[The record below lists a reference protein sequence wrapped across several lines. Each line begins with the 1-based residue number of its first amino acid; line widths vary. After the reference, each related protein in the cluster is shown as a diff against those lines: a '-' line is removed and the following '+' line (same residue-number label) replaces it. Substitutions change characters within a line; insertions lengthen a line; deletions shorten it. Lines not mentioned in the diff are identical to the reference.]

1 MAGEGRNKKETMNR
15 SERSLFNARWSE
27 ELFVSYR
34 TRLEKDVGPIPF
46 QLAETPFFISRELR
60 EFLFTSATEI
70 VAQLAEPSLLETLRR
85 AVPER
90 FSVPGEPALPDCAQV
105 DFAVVEGPDGKM
117 EGRVVEL
124 QAFPSLY
131 AMMTLMA
138 DAWATELNAF
148 PELAGPWTAFNG
160 KTREEALEQMRR
172 VIVGDHDPR
181 EVVLVDVIPEEQ
193 KTLPDFVTTTL
204 FFGVE
209 MCCITKLEREGRLL
223 YRRDRNGERVRVRR
237 IYNRVVFDELEK
249 KGISAPFAWG
259 DDLDVEW
266 ASHPNWYWIWSK
278 YALPYIQ
285 HRALPK
291 ATFVSDLK
299 ELPANLGDYVLKPL
313 FSFAGAGVILE
324 PTAADLEAIPAAE
337 KSGWI
342 LQEKIAYANAFV
354 AADGLPV
361 KAEVRV
367 MLLRDAPG
375 TLPTPLLCL
384 VRLSRGKMLG
394 VDFNKGFRF
403 VGGSVGMWRD

>member
-1 MAGEGRNKKETMNR
+1 MNR
-15 SERSLFNARWSE
+15 SERVLFNARWSE
-27 ELFVSYR
+27 ELFDSYR
-34 TRLEKDVGPIPF
+34 TRLEKQVGPIPF

-60 EFLFTSATEI
+60 EFLFSSATAI
-70 VAQLAEPSLLETLRR
+70 VEELAEPKLLAELRK

-90 FSVPGEPALPDCAQV
+90 FFVRGEPALPDCAQV
-105 DFAVVEGPDGKM
+105 DFAVVQNPDGSF

-138 DAWATELNAF
+138 DAWADELNAF
-148 PELAGPWTAFNG
+148 PELAGSWTAFNG
-160 KTREEALEQMRR
+160 KTRAEALEQMRR

-181 EVVLVDVIPEEQ
+181 EVVLVDLEPEEQ
-193 KTLPDFVTTTL
+193 KTVPDFVTTQL

-209 MCCITKLEREGRLL
+209 SCCITKIEREGREL
-223 YRRDRNGERVRVRR
+223 YRRTAAGERVRIRR

-249 KGISAPFAWG
+249 KGVAAPFAWG

-278 YALPYIQ
+278 YALPYVK
-285 HRALPK
+285 HRAVPK
-291 ATFVSDLK
+291 ATFVH
-299 ELPANLGDYVLKPL
+299 ELREVPANLGDYVLKPL

-324 PTAADLEAIPAAE
+324 PTAADLAAIPE
-337 KSGWI
+337 EERSGWI
-342 LQEKIAYANAFV
+342 LQEKITYAHAFE
-354 AADGLPV
+354 APDGGAV
-361 KAEVRV
+361 KAEIRV

-375 TLPTPLLCL
+375 DLPKPLLCL

>member
-1 MAGEGRNKKETMNR
+1 MNR
-15 SERSLFNARWSE
+15 SERDLFNARWSE
-27 ELFVSYR
+27 ELFTSYR
-34 TRLEKDVGPIPF
+34 TRLEQQVGPIPF
-46 QLAETPFFISRELR
+46 QLAETPFFISKELR
-60 EFLFTSATEI
+60 DFMFTSANAI
-70 VAQLAEPSLLETLRR
+70 VAQLAEPALLEKLRG

-90 FSVPGEPALPDCAQV
+90 FFVRGEPALPDCAQV
-105 DFAVVEGPDGKM
+105 DFAVVQNDDGSF

-138 DAWATELNAF
+138 DAWAEQMNAF
-148 PELAGPWTAFNG
+148 PELEGPWTAFNG
-160 KTREEALEQMRR
+160 KTRAEALEQMRR

-181 EVVLVDVIPEEQ
+181 EVVLVDVEPEEQ
-193 KTLPDFVTTTL
+193 KTVPDFVTTRL

-209 MCCITKLEREGRLL
+209 SCCITKLERDGRNL
-223 YRRDRNGERVRVRR
+223 YRRDASGERVRVRR

-249 KGISAPFAWG
+249 KGLQVPFAWG

-278 YALPYIQ
+278 YALPYVK
-285 HRALPK
+285 HRAVPK
-291 ATFVSDLK
+291 ATFLHEMK
-299 ELPANLGDYVLKPL
+299 EIPSNLGDYVLKPL
-313 FSFAGAGVILE
+313 FSFAGAGVILD
-324 PTAADLEAIPAAE
+324 PTQADIDNIPE
-337 KSGWI
+337 GERSGWI
-342 LQEKIAYANAFV
+342 LQEKITYASAFNAP
-354 AADGLPV
+354 DGGSV

-375 TLPTPLLCL
+375 EMPAPLLCL

>member
-1 MAGEGRNKKETMNR
+1 MNR
-15 SERSLFNARWSE
+15 SERELFNARWSE
-27 ELFVSYR
+27 ELFASYR
-34 TRLEKDVGPIPF
+34 QRLEGELGPIEF
-46 QLAETPFFISRELR
+46 ALAETPFFVSKELR
-60 EFLFTSATEI
+60 AFLFSSASEI
-70 VAQLAEPSLLETLRR
+70 VAQLAEPKLLEELRK

-90 FSVPGEPALPDCAQV
+90 FFVRGEPALPDCAQV
-105 DFAVVEGPDGKM
+105 DFAVVQNADGSF

-138 DAWATELNAF
+138 DAWAAQLERF
-148 PELAGPWTAFNG
+148 PELQGPWTAFNG
-160 KTREEALEQMRR
+160 KTRAEAVEQMRR

-181 EVVLVDVIPEEQ
+181 AVVLVDLEPEKQ
-193 KTLPDFVTTTL
+193 KTYPDFVTTRL
-204 FFGVE
+204 FFGVDAV
-209 MCCITKLEREGRLL
+209 CITALEREGRNL
-223 YRRDRNGERVRVRR
+223 YRRDASGERVRVRR

-249 KGISAPFAWG
+249 KGVAAPFAWG

-278 YALPYIQ
+278 YALPYVS
-285 HRALPK
+285 HRAVPK
-291 ATFVSDLK
+291 ATFVSALT

-324 PTAADLEAIPAAE
+324 PTQADIDAIPAE
-337 KSGWI
+337 ERSGWI
-342 LQEKIAYANAFV
+342 LQEKIAYASAFT
-354 AADGLPV
+354 APDGGSV
-361 KAEVRV
+361 KAEIRV

-375 TLPTPLLCL
+375 ELPKPLLCL

-403 VGGSVGMWRD
+403 VGGSVGLWRD